1 MKFSTRLTL
10 ILTLTL
16 ALATGALAQDDA
28 ETTTTATT
36 TAATTTTAAEK
47 LAVTP
52 HEKQLREQEM
62 FILRDEFSSVLRQ
75 QRPELPMILALD
87 PTLLNDEAFVQRYPE
102 LAAYLAR
109 HPEIRRNPRFYMGE
123 FPIPGRVQNE
133 SEALEGLLV
142 MGSFFLAAL
151 ALSWFIRTVI
161 EQRRWNRLSKTQAEV
176 HNKILDRFSS
186 SEELLAYIRTPAG
199 TKFLES
205 APIPLH
211 EDQPVQNAPFG
222 RILRSIQ
229 IGTVVAAGGLGMII
243 VGSILR
249 NADDLFAFGVIGFCV
264 GIGFIGSAFVSIVL
278 SRRLGQWKGPG
289 AEPVP
294 GISESELVR

>member
-1 MKFSTRLTL
+1 MKFSTRLTM

-16 ALATGALAQDDA
+16 ALAMGALAQETA
-28 ETTTTATT
+28 EKTTTT
-36 TAATTTTAAEK
+36 AEK

-62 FILRDEFSSVLRQ
+62 FILRDEFASVLRQ
-75 QRPELPMILALD
+75 QRSELPMILALD
-87 PTLLNDEAFVQRYPE
+87 PTLLTDEAFVQRYPE

-109 HPEIRRNPRFYMGE
+109 HPEIRRNPRFYMGD
-123 FPIPGRVQNE
+123 FPVPGRVQNE
-133 SEALEGLLV
+133 SPGLEALLI
-142 MGSFFLAAL
+142 MGGFFLAAL

-176 HNKILDRFSS
+176 HNKILDRFST

-211 EDQPVQNAPFG
+211 EDRPVQNAPLG
-222 RILRSIQ
+222 RVMRSIQ
-229 IGTVVAAGGLGMII
+229 IGMVVAAGALGMII
-243 VGSILR
+243 VGTILT
-249 NADDLFAFGVIGFCV
+249 NADDLFAMGVIGFCV
-264 GIGFIGSAFVSIVL
+264 GIGFIGSAFVSIAL
-278 SRRLGQWKGPG
+278 SRRFGQWKGPG
-289 AEPVP
+289 AEAVP